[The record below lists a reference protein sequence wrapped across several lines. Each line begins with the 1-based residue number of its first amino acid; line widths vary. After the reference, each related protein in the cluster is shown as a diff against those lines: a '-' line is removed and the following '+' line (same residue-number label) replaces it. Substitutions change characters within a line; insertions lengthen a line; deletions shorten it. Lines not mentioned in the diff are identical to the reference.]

1 MVLKQLFVSKPPIDL
16 LNNIIKSFGLKNL
29 NDTKEFSY
37 IDMNKLNTIQ
47 FFNNLENELNKY
59 YLPCKQK
66 IYFNDIKKLTN
77 KQAITIFRQLLKIYD
92 YDLYSKEKFIKGI
105 KYSVYRIISKNEKIF
120 NLTKKKKEIIISF
133 D

>member
-105 KYSVYRIISKNEKIF
+105 KYSVYKIISKNEKIF

>member
-66 IYFNDIKKLTN
+66 KYFNDIKKLTN

-105 KYSVYRIISKNEKIF
+105 KYSVYKIISKNEKIF

>member
-105 KYSVYRIISKNEKIF
+105 KYSVYKIISKNEKIF
-120 NLTKKKKEIIISF
+120 NLIKKKKEIIISF

>member
-1 MVLKQLFVSKPPIDL
+1 MVLKQLFVSKPPLEL
-16 LNNIIKSFGLKNL
+16 LNNIIKGFGLKTL

-37 IDMNKLNTIQ
+37 INMNKLDTLTI
-47 FFNNLENELNKY
+47 FKNLENELNKY
-59 YLPCKQK
+59 YLPCKK
-66 IYFNDIKKLTN
+66 KKYFNNINNLTN
-77 KQAITIFRQLLKIYD
+77 KQAITIFRQILKIYD

-105 KYSVYRIISKNEKIF
+105 KYSVYKIISKNEKLF

>member
-1 MVLKQLFVSKPPIDL
+1 MVLKQLFVSKPPIEL
-16 LNNIIKSFGLKNL
+16 LNNITKGFGLKTL

-47 FFNNLENELNKY
+47 IFNNYENELNKY
-59 YLPCKQK
+59 YLPCKK
-66 IYFNDIKKLTN
+66 KKYFNDIKTLTN
-77 KQAITIFRQLLKIYD
+77 KQAITILRQLLKVYD

-105 KYSVYRIISKNEKIF
+105 KYSVYKIISKNEKIF

>member
-105 KYSVYRIISKNEKIF
+105 KYSVYKLISKNEKNF

>member
-1 MVLKQLFVSKPPIDL
+1 MVLKQLFVSKPPIEL

-37 IDMNKLNTIQ
+37 INMNKIDTLKN
-47 FFNNLENELNKY
+47 FKNLENELNKY
-59 YLPCKQK
+59 YLPFKK
-66 IYFNDIKKLTN
+66 KKYFNNIKTLTN
-77 KQAITIFRQLLKIYD
+77 KQAITILRQLLKIYD

-105 KYSVYRIISKNEKIF
+105 KYSVYKLISKNEKNF
-120 NLTKKKKEIIISF
+120 NLSKKKKEIIISF

>member
-1 MVLKQLFVSKPPIDL
+1 MVLKQLFVSKPPIEL

-37 IDMNKLNTIQ
+37 INMNKIDTLKN
-47 FFNNLENELNKY
+47 FKNLENELNKY
-59 YLPCKQK
+59 YLPCKK
-66 IYFNDIKKLTN
+66 KKYFNNINTLTN

-105 KYSVYRIISKNEKIF
+105 KYSVYKLISKNEKNF